1 MPQTLLIARSL
12 LAFIADPLRASWR
25 NGIVLDAD
33 GKILKSTV
41 ADKSFIASCEGL
53 VELRT
58 SSWWNARACLMH
70 LRLLQKQSY
79 EHIPTLWKEAQD
91 MFRDV
96 LTHFGGVEADQ
107 LAGDNAS
114 LLTSG
119 IYALHTASTTSVDQA
134 IAKLEND
141 LSLGRDEV
149 VELGAQAWLEW
160 GLCCH
165 HFEHSDR
172 GKKAFVKAKE
182 IVGLQTTLTASLG
195 RRTKYQHTD
204 YAQLFLFAR
213 SNLVHRDG
221 STSSVQE
228 VAEIDKPCESSEVVD
243 GTQLSFDAVSEVS
256 VEDRPVCTDNLTSGW
271 QHAKW
276 ELGRRLV
283 NEAEG
288 GEEAAV
294 REVLL
299 DSQDGGAAENIL
311 LEGGPQ
317 FAEGAKHDKGGE
329 LHPIDQAI
337 LLALCLDV
345 HNSNAD
351 HALTYEEMYPYIE
364 RVLLQANNWMVHS
377 TALLERSWLEFE
389 RRKTMDRAMLQI
401 QALIDQHSSKLS
413 LSQSTYESVESA
425 APVQDRLM
433 YLNSIVYGAQYE
445 LKRDLAN
452 RYLRCQVFVSAMN
465 FFKELEMWDEVVTCY
480 QLLQKPHRA
489 ELVVREQLKTGE
501 TPYML
506 TALAD
511 LTGKE
516 EYYERA
522 WVVSKGRY
530 PRAKRT
536 LAKICYDRGDF
547 AKCCKYLDEALAV
560 QPLVATAWY
569 LKGIACM
576 RLENWDEGVQAFV
589 RCVQQDM
596 EIGEAWAN
604 IGAIHMKQKAWTKAH
619 PALTEALKNKR
630 DSWMILENLMTVCI
644 GMGKWREV
652 VLHMNA
658 LLDLRLKSDR
668 PVHVDELRHLAY
680 IVSHI
685 TQKEARVKLQ
695 KELEERR
702 LLQAESTQP
711 LPEVVMVREM
721 PDLAVHVEK
730 LIVRITNTIK
740 SDPEVWDIL
749 AEFQHTL
756 GRFDLELEARLKQ
769 CRCWIAEPSWEK
781 FANKVEEM
789 RVVLVQLIEAH
800 QFKDV
805 KKTDWYACKSLLQ
818 SALRKMEVNFKTS
831 HAAEEVRGMIAA
843 AEESYKS
850 FA

>member
-1 MPQTLLIARSL
+1 
-12 LAFIADPLRASWR
+12 
-25 NGIVLDAD
+25 
-33 GKILKSTV
+33 
-41 ADKSFIASCEGL
+41 
-53 VELRT
+53 
-58 SSWWNARACLMH
+58 
-70 LRLLQKQSY
+70 
-79 EHIPTLWKEAQD
+79 
-91 MFRDV
+91 
-96 LTHFGGVEADQ
+96 
-107 LAGDNAS
+107 
-114 LLTSG
+114 
-119 IYALHTASTTSVDQA
+119 
-134 IAKLEND
+134 
-141 LSLGRDEV
+141 
-149 VELGAQAWLEW
+149 
-160 GLCCH
+160 
-165 HFEHSDR
+165 
-172 GKKAFVKAKE
+172 
-182 IVGLQTTLTASLG
+182 LTASLG

-221 STSSVQE
+221 SKSSAHEAEDTEQKPDASSSVVQ
-228 VAEIDKPCESSEVVD
+228 
-243 GTQLSFDAVSEVS
+243 GTELSFDAVSK
-256 VEDRPVCTDNLTSGW
+256 VEPVIEHEICTDNQTSGW

-299 DSQDGGAAENIL
+299 DNQDGGAAENIL

-317 FAEGAKHDKGGE
+317 FAEGSKHDKGGQ

-413 LSQSTYESVESA
+413 ISQASYESVESA

-433 YLNSIVYGAQYE
+433 YLHSIVYGAQYE

-480 QLLQKPHRA
+480 QLLQKPQRA

-522 WVVSKGRY
+522 WIVSKGRY

-536 LAKICYDRGDF
+536 QAKICYDRGDF
-547 AKCCKYLDEALAV
+547 AKCCQYLDEALAV

-576 RLENWDEGVQAFV
+576 RLERWDDGVQAFV

-604 IGAIHMKQKAWTKAH
+604 IGAIHMQQRAWAKAH
-619 PALTEALKNKR
+619 PALTEALKVKR
-630 DSWMILENLMTVCI
+630 ESWRILENLMTVCI
-644 GMGKWREV
+644 AMGRWREV

-680 IVSHI
+680 IVANV

-702 LLQAESTQP
+702 LLQAESTEP
-711 LPEVVMVREM
+711 LALEEVVMVREM

-756 GRFDLELEARLKQ
+756 GRFDLELEARIKQ
-769 CRCWIAEPSWEK
+769 VSGGVK
-781 FANKVEEM
+781 FLSQYLCLPFSVAAGLLSPAG
-789 RVVLVQLIEAH
+789 R
-800 QFKDV
+800 
-805 KKTDWYACKSLLQ
+805 SLLP
-818 SALRKMEVNFKTS
+818 S
-831 HAAEEVRGMIAA
+831 
-843 AEESYKS
+843 
-850 FA
+850 